1 MLTTSKASILF
12 ILGEGNMK
20 CSEYLLSKLTKKQT
34 KELEEILTNHQRL
47 DKSRLHDGVYV
58 FTQDWHMGFIII
70 NVKAL
75 EGVTD
80 EVDETIGHMSR
91 TLSIAAADL
100 LIRMEVKE

>member
-1 MLTTSKASILF
+1 
-12 ILGEGNMK
+12 MK

-34 KELEEILTNHQRL
+34 KELEEILATHQRL
-47 DKSRLHDGVYV
+47 DKSRLQDGVYI
-58 FTQDWHMGFIII
+58 FTQDWHMGFITI
-70 NVKAL
+70 NAKAL

>member
-1 MLTTSKASILF
+1 
-12 ILGEGNMK
+12 MK
-20 CSEYLLSKLTKKQT
+20 CSEYLLSKLTKKQA
-34 KELEEILTNHQRL
+34 KELERILETHQRL
-47 DKSRLHDGVYV
+47 DKSQLQDGTYV
-58 FTQDWHMGFIII
+58 FTQDWHMGFITI
-70 NVKAL
+70 NAKAL